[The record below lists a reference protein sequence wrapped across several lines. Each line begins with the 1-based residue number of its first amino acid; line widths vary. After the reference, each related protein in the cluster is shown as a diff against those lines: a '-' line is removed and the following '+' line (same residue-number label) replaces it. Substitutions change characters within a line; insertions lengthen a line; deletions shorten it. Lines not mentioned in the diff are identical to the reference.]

1 MAETLRETIIT
12 SETANRMLDRVSPIY
27 DNSYVGLWM
36 FEAIGR
42 EYDKA
47 WYIVRTLPDQLFPE
61 TVTWAIELW
70 ERRYG
75 ITPQPSQTLEERRAA
90 ILAARTI
97 QAPFNPAVLEQ
108 YIYNLTGRSSEV
120 VSYVRP
126 YTFGV
131 YIENTKGMLD
141 ADLATITEYIN
152 KNKHSHMSYDL
163 VFQSS
168 AGIVVGVETGYWRFP
183 YRMTGTANAGQLPQ
197 ANTLFEESGSKII
210 AGSSG
215 NAYLIPYMMAGTHP
229 DINVVVSSINAGVDV
244 DAEAQHYLF
253 SYPATGEAE
262 AGEQPE
268 YTMTGSIENASIR
281 ASPSGEAFS
290 ISYALCGTMKAGAGT
305 L

>member
-1 MAETLRETIIT
+1 MAETLRETIIS
-12 SETANRMLDRVSPIY
+12 SETACRMLDRISPIY

-36 FEAIGR
+36 FEAIGL

-75 ITPQPSQTLEERRAA
+75 IIPQQSQTLEERRAA

-97 QAPFNPAVLEQ
+97 PAPFTPSVLEKF
-108 YIYNLTGRSSEV
+108 IYNLTGRASEI

-131 YIENTKGMLD
+131 YIDNTEGMRD
-141 ADLATITEYIN
+141 SDLAAIISYIN

-163 VFQSS
+163 VFQAS
-168 AGIVVGVETGYWRFP
+168 AQIVIGVETGYWRFP
-183 YRMTGTANAGQLPQ
+183 YRMAGTANAGQLPQ
-197 ANTLFEESGSKII
+197 ANILFEESDGQIFT
-210 AGSSG
+210 GSSG
-215 NAYLIPYMMAGTHP
+215 NAYLFPYMIAGTHP
-229 DINVVVSSINAGVDV
+229 DINVAVSSINADVDV
-244 DAEAQHYLF
+244 GAEAQAYVF
-253 SYPATGEAE
+253 SYPAAGDTETGEV
-262 AGEQPE
+262 PE
-268 YTMTGSIENASIR
+268 YTMTGSFENSSIR
-281 ASPSGEAFS
+281 ASPEGEAFS
-290 ISYALCGTMKAGAGT
+290 ISYALCGTTNTGAGT

>member
-12 SETANRMLDRVSPIY
+12 SETADRMLDRVSPIY

-75 ITPQPSQTLEERRAA
+75 IVPQPSQTLEERRAA

-97 QAPFNPAVLEQ
+97 PAPFTPAVLEKF
-108 YIYNLTGRSSEV
+108 IYNLTGRTSEI

-131 YIENTKGMLD
+131 YIENTEGMRD
-141 ADLATITEYIN
+141 ADLAAIATYIN

-163 VFQSS
+163 VFQAS
-168 AGIVVGVETGYWRFP
+168 ARIVVGVETGYWRFP

-197 ANTLFEESGSKII
+197 ANILFEESEGQIV

-215 NAYLIPYMMAGTHP
+215 SAYPFPYMMAGTHP
-229 DINVVVSSINAGVDV
+229 DINVAVSSINAGVDV
-244 DAEAQHYLF
+244 DADAQPYLF
-253 SYPATGEAE
+253 SYPATGETE

-268 YTMTGSIENASIR
+268 YTMTGSVETASIR
-281 ASPSGEAFS
+281 ASPSGEAFG
-290 ISYALCGTMKAGAGT
+290 IHYTLCGTMNAGAGT

>member
-1 MAETLRETIIT
+1 MAETLRETIIS
-12 SETANRMLDRVSPIY
+12 SETADRMLDRVSPIY

-47 WYIVRTLPDQLFPE
+47 WYIVRTLPEQLFPE

-70 ERRYG
+70 ERRYA
-75 ITPQPSQTLEERRAA
+75 ITPQPSQTIEERRAA

-97 QAPFNPAVLEQ
+97 PAPFTPAVLEKF
-108 YIYNLTGRSSEV
+108 IYNLTGRSSQI

-131 YIENTKGMLD
+131 YIENTEGMKN
-141 ADLATITEYIN
+141 ADVAAIVNYIN

-168 AGIVVGVETGYWRFP
+168 AEVIVGIETGYWRFP
-183 YRMTGTANAGQLPQ
+183 YRMTGTAKAGQLPQ
-197 ANTLFEESGSKII
+197 ANILFEEREGKVV
-210 AGSSG
+210 AASST
-215 NAYLIPYMMAGTHP
+215 NAYRIPYMMAGIHP
-229 DINVVVSSINAGVDV
+229 DINVAVSLVNADVDV
-244 DAEAQHYLF
+244 DAEAQPHLF
-253 SYPATGEAE
+253 TYPAAGNTETGEK
-262 AGEQPE
+262 PE
-268 YTMTGSIENASIR
+268 YTMTGSVEKSSIR

-290 ISYALCGTMKAGAGT
+290 INYALCGTMNAGAGT